1 MRMKHTYSPWVLT
14 ELHLDSR
21 YMLQKPTPKVHV
33 IPYASGDLIL
43 LTIKSQPDK
52 KSQYRQPAI
61 SHNRYA
67 EPQECFWTEP
77 DVPFFAWSINIPI
90 LQILLKKS
98 HKLFHHCAVLIISDF
113 CMLSIICYTIT
124 RNFYILLPLF
134 SRISTNSDHY
144 CKLDKYPLFL
154 NILNE
159 I

>member
-14 ELHLDSR
+14 EFHLDSR
-21 YMLQKPTPKVHV
+21 YMQQKPTPKVHV
-33 IPYASGDLIL
+33 IPYASGDWSCLPL
-43 LTIKSQPDK
+43 NLNLTKSRSTGSLPFRIIDMQNHRNA
-52 KSQYRQPAI
+52 SER
-61 SHNRYA
+61 NRMS
-67 EPQECFWTEP
+67 
-77 DVPFFAWSINIPI
+77 PFLAWSINIPI

-113 CMLSIICYTIT
+113 CMLSIICYSIT

-134 SRISTNSDHY
+134 SRNSTNFDHY
-144 CKLDKYPLFL
+144 CKLDKYPFLF